1 MADTPDLSVVKQVQ
15 QHIWS
20 EGDFAMVGT
29 MFQGVS
35 ENLCEAVDVWP
46 GQRVLDVACGSGNTT
61 IAAGRRFADCVG
73 VDYVPALLERARERA
88 AAERLEVEFREGDA
102 EALPF
107 ADASFDVVL
116 STFGAMFAPDQAR
129 TASEM
134 LRVTRAGGR
143 IGMAN
148 WTPEGFVGQMFAIVA
163 KHAPPPVK
171 LDPPPLWGTEARLR
185 ELFAGGVSALEVHE
199 RVGTMRFHTPE
210 DWLQYFRTWFGPTK
224 VAFARVG
231 SEGEQ
236 ALADDLLGLVDRL
249 NRGAGGVMVCPSTY
263 LEVVATRA

>member
-1 MADTPDLSVVKQVQ
+1 
-15 QHIWS
+15 
-20 EGDFAMVGT
+20 
-29 MFQGVS
+29 
-35 ENLCEAVDVWP
+35 
-46 GQRVLDVACGSGNTT
+46 
-61 IAAGRRFADCVG
+61 
-73 VDYVPALLERARERA
+73 
-88 AAERLEVEFREGDA
+88 
-102 EALPF
+102 
-107 ADASFDVVL
+107 
-116 STFGAMFAPDQAR
+116 
-129 TASEM
+129 
-134 LRVTRAGGR
+134 
-143 IGMAN
+143 
-148 WTPEGFVGQMFAIVA
+148 MFAIVA